1 MRKWK
6 TPWGVVSSAVCQGT
20 GFGEEWWTHDIIPY
34 LCMLAPEAAE
44 RLYQDLCRVQIAVFE
59 GKVPARLVY
68 LTEVDIDWQD
78 ISHVKRF
85 WALCMANGRLA
96 DLVADCIEL
105 KTPKERKQRWETR
118 SLSFDE
124 LARTHRRDSDYFE
137 KLSTFRMQSREA
149 ARLAYE
155 KVHCECRGEVHEETT
170 WRYVIVS
177 TPERLSRQ
185 SRFFWR
191 GLVFSGCTLEEK
203 QAILHKLE
211 ICQIYSACP
220 EEIAKR
226 REALVQDLF
235 LASEHASMRTSMRYG
250 YRKWL
255 RMILKAMLLPFQK
268 RGAADDEMTV

>member
-1 MRKWK
+1 M
-6 TPWGVVSSAVCQGT
+6 V
-20 GFGEEWWTHDIIPY
+20 PY

-44 RLYQDLCRVQIAVFE
+44 RLYQDLCRVQVAVSE
-59 GKVPARLVY
+59 DKVPAQLVY

-118 SLSFDE
+118 SMSFDE
-124 LARTHRRDSDYFE
+124 LARSHRRDSEYFE
-137 KLSTFRMQSREA
+137 RLSTFRMQSREA
-149 ARLAYE
+149 ARLAYQ
-155 KVHCECRGEVHEETT
+155 KVHCECFDMSEAHKETS
-170 WRYVIVS
+170 WRYVILS

-191 GLVFSGCTLEEK
+191 GLVLSECTLEEK
-203 QAILHKLE
+203 RAVLHKLE

-226 REALVQDLF
+226 REALVHDLF
-235 LASEHASMRTSMRYG
+235 LASEHANTRTSIRHG
-250 YRKWL
+250 YRRWF
-255 RMILKAMLLPFQK
+255 RMILKTMLRPFQK
-268 RGAADDEMTV
+268 RDATDNEMSV